1 MPHSMSWLP
10 IRWSNSCLSRRG
22 FCHHWGVKCQSRFPP
37 RGCGHVGALGVA
49 SGLNSIIRVEWSRYG
64 EGSHPPGLLTVQRD
78 GRYLTTPHSTS
89 IQNHLV
95 KKQHKNS
102 MFAFFI
108 SAIELE
114 NIKQRVT
121 ELRLYIYKFT
131 VWFSSNTGTSLNMA
145 LILLW
150 AHCLQSK
157 HVR

>member
-95 KKQHKNS
+95 KKTTQKQYVRILYFS
-102 MFAFFI
+102 YRVRKDKTM
-108 SAIELE
+108 SDW
-114 NIKQRVT
+114 IKIK
-121 ELRLYIYKFT
+121 YIFT
-131 VWFSSNTGTSLNMA
+131 VWFSSNTGASLNMA